1 MGREFRLLW
10 QDPFSRALMSWV
22 PLLLMGILCWIFSA
36 GLARD
41 LKVGLVDLDHSML
54 SRQLAFSLDGSAGLK
69 VAQQF
74 DSIDAGARALRGGDI
89 YALVV
94 IPNHLERDARQGSQP
109 QVTVF
114 NNGQFILIAKL
125 VNSALAQVVGTL
137 NGQVGVLEAM
147 ADGKALPGAI
157 GQSVPISS
165 QVTALY
171 NLNSSY
177 AQFLLSAILPAVWQ
191 ILVVLFGLNALART
205 DRLGLDWTTR
215 GVWFGLWRTLLP
227 HVLIGWGWGIVW
239 TLLLFKGFSYPMHGS
254 WLVLLV
260 GLGLASAA
268 CVTMGAFFYGIIRDP
283 ARALSLAG
291 AYTAPG
297 FAFMGVTFPVSAM
310 GDFARF
316 WRSLLPV
323 SHYVELQIGQSNY
336 GLPLASALPQ
346 LGALLLFLLPLLLV
360 VRRYKQQAEL
370 ARQSAAVASAEKEP
384 E

>member
-1 MGREFRLLW
+1 MGREWRLLW
-10 QDPFSRALMSWV
+10 QDPFGRALASWL

-41 LKVGLVDLDHSML
+41 LKIGLVDLDQSLL
-54 SRQLAFSLDGSAGLK
+54 SRELAYSLDASAGLK

-89 YALVV
+89 YALIVL
-94 IPNHLERDARQGSQP
+94 PDHLERDARQGTQP
-109 QVTVF
+109 RVTVF

-125 VNSALAQVVGTL
+125 VNSALAQVMGTL
-137 NGQVGVLEAM
+137 NGQVGVLTAM
-147 ADGKALPGAI
+147 ADGKALPSAL
-157 GQSVPISS
+157 GQAVPINS

-171 NLNSSY
+171 NLNASY

-191 ILVVLFGLNALART
+191 ILVVLYGLNALART
-205 DRLGLDWTTR
+205 DRLGLDWTTK

-227 HVLIGWGWGIVW
+227 HVLIGWGWGGLW
-239 TLLLFKGFSYPMHGS
+239 TLLLFKGFAYPMHGS
-254 WLVLLV
+254 WLVLTV

-268 CVTMGAFFYGIIRDP
+268 CVSMGAFFYGIIRDP

-310 GDFARF
+310 GDFAQF
-316 WRSLLPV
+316 WRSLLPI
-323 SHYVELQIGQSNY
+323 SHYVELQIGQTNY
-336 GLPLASALPQ
+336 GQPLAAALPQ
-346 LGALLLFLLPLLLV
+346 FGSLLLFLLPLLLV
-360 VRRYKQQAEL
+360 VRRYRAQASTTQSQEEL
-370 ARQSAAVASAEKEP
+370 KP
-384 E
+384 

>member
-1 MGREFRLLW
+1 MGREWRLLW
-10 QDPFSRALMSWV
+10 QDPFGLALVSWL
-22 PLLLMGILCWIFSA
+22 PLLLMGILCWVFSA

-41 LKVGLVDLDHSML
+41 LKIGLVDLDQSLL
-54 SRQLAFSLDGSAGLK
+54 SRELAFSLDASAGLK

-94 IPNHLERDARQGSQP
+94 LPSHLERDARQGTQP

-137 NGQVGVLEAM
+137 NGQVGVLSAM
-147 ADGKALPGAI
+147 AGGKALPGAL
-157 GQSVPISS
+157 GQAVPIAS

-171 NLNSSY
+171 NINSSY
-177 AQFLLSAILPAVWQ
+177 AQFLLSALLPAVWQ
-191 ILVVLFGLNALART
+191 ILVVLYGINALART
-205 DRLGLDWTTR
+205 DRLGLDWTTK

-227 HVLIGWGWGIVW
+227 HVLIGWGWGLGW
-239 TLLLFKGFSYPMHGS
+239 SLLLFKGFGYPMQGS
-254 WLVLLV
+254 WLVLAM

-268 CVTMGAFFYGIIRDP
+268 CVSMGAFFYGIIRDP

-310 GDFARF
+310 GDFAQF
-316 WRSLLPV
+316 WRSLLPI
-323 SHYVELQIGQSNY
+323 SHYVELQIGQTNY
-336 GLPLASALPQ
+336 GQPLAAALPQ
-346 LGALLLFLLPLLLV
+346 FGALLLFLLPLLLV
-360 VRRYKQQAEL
+360 VRRYQAQ
-370 ARQSAAVASAEKEP
+370 ASAAPVNEEP
-384 E
+384 KS

>member
-1 MGREFRLLW
+1 MGREWRLLW
-10 QDPFSRALMSWV
+10 QDPFGRALASWL

-41 LKVGLVDLDHSML
+41 LKIGLVDLDQSVL
-54 SRQLAFSLDGSAGLK
+54 SRQLAYSLDASAGLK
-69 VAQQF
+69 VARQF
-74 DSIDAGARALRGGDI
+74 DSIAEGANALRGGDI

-94 IPNHLERDARQGSQP
+94 LPDHLERDARQGTQP
-109 QVTVF
+109 RVTVF

-137 NGQVGVLEAM
+137 NGQVGVLTAM
-147 ADGKALPGAI
+147 ADGKALPGAL
-157 GQSVPISS
+157 GQAVPINS

-171 NLNSSY
+171 NLNASY

-191 ILVVLFGLNALART
+191 ILVVLYGLNALART
-205 DRLGLDWTTR
+205 DRLGLDWTTK

-227 HVLIGWGWGIVW
+227 HVLIGWGWGLLW
-239 TLLLFKGFSYPMHGS
+239 TLLLFKGFAYPMHGS
-254 WLVLLV
+254 WLVLTV

-268 CVTMGAFFYGIIRDP
+268 CVSMGAFFYAVIRDP

-310 GDFARF
+310 GDFAQF
-316 WRSLLPV
+316 WRSLLPI
-323 SHYVELQIGQSNY
+323 SHYVELQIGQTNY
-336 GLPLASALPQ
+336 GQPLAAALPQ
-346 LGALLLFLLPLLLV
+346 FGALLLFLLPLLLV
-360 VRRYKQQAEL
+360 VRRYRAQGSATQPQEEL
-370 ARQSAAVASAEKEP
+370 KP
-384 E
+384 

>member
-1 MGREFRLLW
+1 MGREWRLLW
-10 QDPFSRALMSWV
+10 QDPFGRALASWL

-41 LKVGLVDLDHSML
+41 LKVGLVDLDQSVL
-54 SRQLAFSLDGSAGLK
+54 SRQLAYSLDASAGLK
-69 VAQQF
+69 VARQF
-74 DSIDAGARALRGGDI
+74 DSIAEGANALRGGDI

-94 IPNHLERDARQGSQP
+94 LPDHLERDARQGTQP
-109 QVTVF
+109 RVTVF

-137 NGQVGVLEAM
+137 SGQVGMLTAM
-147 ADGKALPGAI
+147 ADGKVLPGAL
-157 GQSVPISS
+157 GQAVPINS

-171 NLNSSY
+171 NLNASY

-191 ILVVLFGLNALART
+191 ILVVLYGLNALART
-205 DRLGLDWTTR
+205 DRLGLDWTTK

-227 HVLIGWGWGIVW
+227 HVLIGWGWGLLW
-239 TLLLFKGFSYPMHGS
+239 MLLLFKGFAYPMHGS
-254 WLVLLV
+254 WLVLTV

-268 CVTMGAFFYGIIRDP
+268 CVSMGAFFYAVIRDP

-310 GDFARF
+310 GDFAQF
-316 WRSLLPV
+316 WRSLLPI
-323 SHYVELQIGQSNY
+323 SHYVELQIGQTNY
-336 GLPLASALPQ
+336 GQPLAAALPQ
-346 LGALLLFLLPLLLV
+346 FGALLLFLLPLLLV
-360 VRRYKQQAEL
+360 VRRYRAQASTTQSQEEL
-370 ARQSAAVASAEKEP
+370 KP
-384 E
+384 

>member
-1 MGREFRLLW
+1 MGREWRLLW
-10 QDPFSRALMSWV
+10 QDPFGRALASWL
-22 PLLLMGILCWIFSA
+22 PLLLMGILCWVFSA

-41 LKVGLVDLDHSML
+41 LKIGLVDLDQSLL
-54 SRQLAFSLDGSAGLK
+54 SRELAFSLDASAGLK

-74 DSIDAGARALRGGDI
+74 DSIEAGASALRGGDI

-94 IPNHLERDARQGSQP
+94 LPSHLERDARQGTQP

-137 NGQVGVLEAM
+137 NGQVGVLSAM
-147 ADGKALPGAI
+147 AGGKALPGAL
-157 GQSVPISS
+157 GQAVPIAS

-171 NLNSSY
+171 NINSSY
-177 AQFLLSAILPAVWQ
+177 AQFLLSALLPAVWQ
-191 ILVVLFGLNALART
+191 ILVVLYGINALART
-205 DRLGLDWTTR
+205 DRLGLDWTTK

-227 HVLIGWGWGIVW
+227 HVLIGWGWGLGW
-239 TLLLFKGFSYPMHGS
+239 SLLLFKGVGYPMQGS
-254 WLVLLV
+254 WLVLTA

-268 CVTMGAFFYGIIRDP
+268 CVSMGAFFYGIIRDP

-310 GDFARF
+310 GDFAQF
-316 WRSLLPV
+316 WRSLLPI
-323 SHYVELQIGQSNY
+323 SHYVELQIGQTNY
-336 GLPLASALPQ
+336 GQPLAAALPQ
-346 LGALLLFLLPLLLV
+346 FGALLLFLLPLLLV
-360 VRRYKQQAEL
+360 VRRYQAQ
-370 ARQSAAVASAEKEP
+370 ASAAPVNEEP
-384 E
+384 RS

>member
-1 MGREFRLLW
+1 MGREWRLLW
-10 QDPFSRALMSWV
+10 QDPFGRALASWL

-41 LKVGLVDLDHSML
+41 LKVGLVDLDQSVL
-54 SRQLAFSLDGSAGLK
+54 SRQLAYSLDASAGLK
-69 VAQQF
+69 VARQF
-74 DSIDAGARALRGGDI
+74 DSIAEGANALRGGDI

-94 IPNHLERDARQGSQP
+94 LPDHLERDARQGTQP
-109 QVTVF
+109 RVTVF

-137 NGQVGVLEAM
+137 SGQVGVLTAM
-147 ADGKALPGAI
+147 ADGKVLPGAL
-157 GQSVPISS
+157 GQAVPINS

-171 NLNSSY
+171 NLNASY

-191 ILVVLFGLNALART
+191 ILVVLYGLNALART
-205 DRLGLDWTTR
+205 DRLGLDWTTK

-227 HVLIGWGWGIVW
+227 HVLIGWGWGLLW
-239 TLLLFKGFSYPMHGS
+239 TLLLFKGFAYPMHGS
-254 WLVLLV
+254 WLVLTV

-268 CVTMGAFFYGIIRDP
+268 CVSMGAFFYAVIRDP

-310 GDFARF
+310 GDFAQF
-316 WRSLLPV
+316 WRSLLPI
-323 SHYVELQIGQSNY
+323 SHYVELQIGQTNY
-336 GLPLASALPQ
+336 GQPLAAALPQ
-346 LGALLLFLLPLLLV
+346 FGALLLFLLPLLLV
-360 VRRYKQQAEL
+360 VRRYRAQASTTQSQEEL
-370 ARQSAAVASAEKEP
+370 KP
-384 E
+384 

>member
-1 MGREFRLLW
+1 MGREWRLLW
-10 QDPFSRALMSWV
+10 QDPFGRALASWL

-41 LKVGLVDLDHSML
+41 LKVGLVDLDQSVL
-54 SRQLAFSLDGSAGLK
+54 SRQLAYSLDASAGLK
-69 VAQQF
+69 VARQF
-74 DSIDAGARALRGGDI
+74 DSIAEGANALRGGDI

-94 IPNHLERDARQGSQP
+94 LPDHLERDARQGTQP
-109 QVTVF
+109 RVTVF

-137 NGQVGVLEAM
+137 NGQVGVLTAM
-147 ADGKALPGAI
+147 ADGKALPGAL
-157 GQSVPISS
+157 GQAVPINS

-171 NLNSSY
+171 NLNASY

-191 ILVVLFGLNALART
+191 ILVVLYGFNALART
-205 DRLGLDWTTR
+205 DRLGLDWTTK

-227 HVLIGWGWGIVW
+227 HVLIGWGWGLLW
-239 TLLLFKGFSYPMHGS
+239 TLLLFKGFAYPMHGS
-254 WLVLLV
+254 WLMLTV

-268 CVTMGAFFYGIIRDP
+268 CVSMGAFFYAVIRDP

-310 GDFARF
+310 GDFAQF
-316 WRSLLPV
+316 WRSLLPI
-323 SHYVELQIGQSNY
+323 SHYVELQIGQTNY
-336 GLPLASALPQ
+336 GQPLAAALPQ
-346 LGALLLFLLPLLLV
+346 FGALLLFLFPLLLV
-360 VRRYKQQAEL
+360 VRRYRAQGSTTQSQEEL
-370 ARQSAAVASAEKEP
+370 KP
-384 E
+384 

>member
-1 MGREFRLLW
+1 MGREWRLLW
-10 QDPFSRALMSWV
+10 QDPFGRALASWL
-22 PLLLMGILCWIFSA
+22 PLLLMGILCWVFSA

-41 LKVGLVDLDHSML
+41 LKIGLVDLDQSLL
-54 SRQLAFSLDGSAGLK
+54 SRQLAFSLDASAGLK

-74 DSIDAGARALRGGDI
+74 DSIEAGASALRGGDI

-94 IPNHLERDARQGSQP
+94 LPSHLERDARQGTQP

-137 NGQVGVLEAM
+137 NGQVGVLSAM
-147 ADGKALPGAI
+147 AGGKALPGAL
-157 GQSVPISS
+157 GQAVPIAS

-171 NLNSSY
+171 NINSSY
-177 AQFLLSAILPAVWQ
+177 AQFLLSALLPAVWQ
-191 ILVVLFGLNALART
+191 ILVVLYGINALART
-205 DRLGLDWTTR
+205 DRLGLDWTTK

-227 HVLIGWGWGIVW
+227 HVLIGWGWGLGW
-239 TLLLFKGFSYPMHGS
+239 SLLLFKGFGYPMQGS
-254 WLVLLV
+254 WLVLTA

-268 CVTMGAFFYGIIRDP
+268 CVSMGAFFYGIIRDP

-310 GDFARF
+310 GDFAQF
-316 WRSLLPV
+316 WRSLLPI
-323 SHYVELQIGQSNY
+323 SHYVELQIGQTNY
-336 GLPLASALPQ
+336 GQPLAAALPQ
-346 LGALLLFLLPLLLV
+346 FGALLLFLLPLLLV
-360 VRRYKQQAEL
+360 VRRYQA
-370 ARQSAAVASAEKEP
+370 QASAVLVNEEHKP
-384 E
+384 

>member
-1 MGREFRLLW
+1 MGREWRLLW
-10 QDPFSRALMSWV
+10 QDPFGRALASWL
-22 PLLLMGILCWIFSA
+22 PLLLIGLLCWVFSA

-41 LKVGLVDLDHSML
+41 LKIGLVDLDQSLL
-54 SRQLAFSLDGSAGLK
+54 SRELAFSLDASAGLK

-74 DSIDAGARALRGGDI
+74 DSIDAGARALRGGNI

-94 IPNHLERDARQGSQP
+94 LPSHLERDARQGTQP

-137 NGQVGVLEAM
+137 NGQVGVLSAM
-147 ADGKALPGAI
+147 AGGKALPGAL
-157 GQSVPISS
+157 GQAVPIAS

-171 NLNSSY
+171 NINSSY
-177 AQFLLSAILPAVWQ
+177 AQFLLSALLPAVWQ
-191 ILVVLFGLNALART
+191 ILVVLYGINALART
-205 DRLGLDWTTR
+205 DRLGLDWTTK

-227 HVLIGWGWGIVW
+227 HVLIGWGWGLGW
-239 TLLLFKGFSYPMHGS
+239 SLLLFKGFGYPMQGS
-254 WLVLLV
+254 WLVLTA

-268 CVTMGAFFYGIIRDP
+268 CVSMGAFFYGIIRDP

-310 GDFARF
+310 GDFAQF
-316 WRSLLPV
+316 WRSLLPI
-323 SHYVELQIGQSNY
+323 SHYVELQIGQTNY
-336 GLPLASALPQ
+336 GQPLAAALPQ
-346 LGALLLFLLPLLLV
+346 FGALLLFLLPLLLV
-360 VRRYKQQAEL
+360 VRRYQAQ
-370 ARQSAAVASAEKEP
+370 ASAAPVNEEP
-384 E
+384 RS

>member
-1 MGREFRLLW
+1 MGREWRLLW
-10 QDPFSRALMSWV
+10 QDPFGRALASWL

-41 LKVGLVDLDHSML
+41 LKVGLVDLDQSVL
-54 SRQLAFSLDGSAGLK
+54 SRQLAYSLDASAGLK
-69 VAQQF
+69 VARQF
-74 DSIDAGARALRGGDI
+74 DSIAEGANALRGGDI

-94 IPNHLERDARQGSQP
+94 LPDHLERDARQGTQP
-109 QVTVF
+109 RVTVF

-137 NGQVGVLEAM
+137 SGQVGVLTAM
-147 ADGKALPGAI
+147 ADGKVLPGAL
-157 GQSVPISS
+157 GQAVPINS

-171 NLNSSY
+171 NLNASY

-191 ILVVLFGLNALART
+191 ILVVLYGLNALART
-205 DRLGLDWTTR
+205 DRLGLDWTTK

-227 HVLIGWGWGIVW
+227 HVLIGWGWGLLW
-239 TLLLFKGFSYPMHGS
+239 TLLLFKGFAYPMHGS
-254 WLVLLV
+254 WLVLTV

-268 CVTMGAFFYGIIRDP
+268 CVSMGAFFYAVIRDP

-310 GDFARF
+310 GDFAQF
-316 WRSLLPV
+316 WRSLLPI
-323 SHYVELQIGQSNY
+323 SHYVELQIGQTNY
-336 GLPLASALPQ
+336 GQPLAAALPQ
-346 LGALLLFLLPLLLV
+346 FGALLLFLLPLLLV
-360 VRRYKQQAEL
+360 VRRYRAQASTTQSQEEL
-370 ARQSAAVASAEKEP
+370 KS
-384 E
+384 

>member
-1 MGREFRLLW
+1 MGREWRLLW
-10 QDPFSRALMSWV
+10 QDPFGRALASWL

-41 LKVGLVDLDHSML
+41 LKIGLVDLDQSVL
-54 SRQLAFSLDGSAGLK
+54 SRQLAYSLDASAGLK
-69 VAQQF
+69 VARQF
-74 DSIDAGARALRGGDI
+74 DSIAEGANALRGGDI

-94 IPNHLERDARQGSQP
+94 LPDHLERDARQGTQP
-109 QVTVF
+109 RVTVF

-137 NGQVGVLEAM
+137 NGQVGVLAAM
-147 ADGKALPGAI
+147 ADGKALPGAL
-157 GQSVPISS
+157 GQAVPINS

-171 NLNSSY
+171 NLNASY

-191 ILVVLFGLNALART
+191 ILVVLYGLNALART
-205 DRLGLDWTTR
+205 DRLGLDWTTK

-227 HVLIGWGWGIVW
+227 HVLIGWGWGLLW
-239 TLLLFKGFSYPMHGS
+239 TLLLFKGFAYPMHGS
-254 WLVLLV
+254 WLVLTV

-268 CVTMGAFFYGIIRDP
+268 CVSMGAFFYAVIRDP

-310 GDFARF
+310 GDFAQF
-316 WRSLLPV
+316 WRSLLPI
-323 SHYVELQIGQSNY
+323 SHYVELQIGQTNY
-336 GLPLASALPQ
+336 GQPLAAALPQ
-346 LGALLLFLLPLLLV
+346 FGALLLFLLPLLLV
-360 VRRYKQQAEL
+360 VRHYRAQ
-370 ARQSAAVASAEKEP
+370 ASATQSQEELKP
-384 E
+384 

>member
-1 MGREFRLLW
+1 MGREWRLLW
-10 QDPFSRALMSWV
+10 QDPFGRALASWL

-41 LKVGLVDLDHSML
+41 LKVGLVDLDQSVL
-54 SRQLAFSLDGSAGLK
+54 SRQLAYSLDASAGLK
-69 VAQQF
+69 VARQF
-74 DSIDAGARALRGGDI
+74 DSIAEGANALRGGDI

-94 IPNHLERDARQGSQP
+94 LPDYLERDARQGTQP
-109 QVTVF
+109 RVTVF

-137 NGQVGVLEAM
+137 NGQVGVLTAM
-147 ADGKALPGAI
+147 ADGKALPGAL
-157 GQSVPISS
+157 GQAVPINS

-171 NLNSSY
+171 NLNASY

-191 ILVVLFGLNALART
+191 ILVVLYGLNALART
-205 DRLGLDWTTR
+205 DRLGLDWTTK

-227 HVLIGWGWGIVW
+227 HVLIGWGWGLLW
-239 TLLLFKGFSYPMHGS
+239 TLLLFKGFAYPMHGS
-254 WLVLLV
+254 WLVLTV

-268 CVTMGAFFYGIIRDP
+268 CVSMGAFFYGIIRDP

-310 GDFARF
+310 GDFAQF
-316 WRSLLPV
+316 WRSLLPI
-323 SHYVELQIGQSNY
+323 SHYVELQIGQTNY
-336 GLPLASALPQ
+336 GQPLAAALPQ
-346 LGALLLFLLPLLLV
+346 FGALLLFLLPLLLV
-360 VRRYKQQAEL
+360 VRRYRAQA
-370 ARQSAAVASAEKEP
+370 SAAQSQEELKP
-384 E
+384 

>member
-1 MGREFRLLW
+1 MGREWRLLW
-10 QDPFSRALMSWV
+10 QDPFGRALVSWL

-41 LKVGLVDLDHSML
+41 LKIGLVDLDQSLL
-54 SRQLAFSLDGSAGLK
+54 SRQLAYSLDASAGLK
-69 VAQQF
+69 VARQF
-74 DSIDAGARALRGGDI
+74 DSIAEGANALRGGDI

-94 IPNHLERDARQGSQP
+94 LPDHLERDARQGTQP
-109 QVTVF
+109 RVTVF

-137 NGQVGVLEAM
+137 NGQVGVLTAM
-147 ADGKALPGAI
+147 ADGKALPGAL
-157 GQSVPISS
+157 GQAVPINS

-171 NLNSSY
+171 NLNASY

-191 ILVVLFGLNALART
+191 ILVVLYGLNALART
-205 DRLGLDWTTR
+205 DRLGLDWTTK

-227 HVLIGWGWGIVW
+227 HVLIGWGWGLLW
-239 TLLLFKGFSYPMHGS
+239 TLLLFKGFAYPMHGS
-254 WLVLLV
+254 WLVLTV

-268 CVTMGAFFYGIIRDP
+268 CVSMGAFFYAVIRDP

-310 GDFARF
+310 GDFAQF
-316 WRSLLPV
+316 WRSLLPI
-323 SHYVELQIGQSNY
+323 SHYVELQIGQTNY
-336 GLPLASALPQ
+336 GQPLAAALPQ
-346 LGALLLFLLPLLLV
+346 FGALLLFLLPLLLV
-360 VRRYKQQAEL
+360 VRRYRAQASTTQSQEEL
-370 ARQSAAVASAEKEP
+370 KP
-384 E
+384 

>member
-1 MGREFRLLW
+1 MGREWRLLW
-10 QDPFSRALMSWV
+10 QDPFGRALASWL
-22 PLLLMGILCWIFSA
+22 PLLLMGILCWVFSA

-41 LKVGLVDLDHSML
+41 LKIGLVDLDQSLL
-54 SRQLAFSLDGSAGLK
+54 SRELAFSLDASAGLK

-74 DSIDAGARALRGGDI
+74 DSIEAGARALRGGDI

-94 IPNHLERDARQGSQP
+94 LPSHLERDARQGTQP

-137 NGQVGVLEAM
+137 NGQVGVLSAM
-147 ADGKALPGAI
+147 AGGKALPGAL
-157 GQSVPISS
+157 GQAVPIAN

-171 NLNSSY
+171 NINSSY
-177 AQFLLSAILPAVWQ
+177 AQFLLSALLPAVWQ
-191 ILVVLFGLNALART
+191 ILVVLYGINALART
-205 DRLGLDWTTR
+205 DRLGLDWTTK

-227 HVLIGWGWGIVW
+227 HVLIGWGWGLGW
-239 TLLLFKGFSYPMHGS
+239 SLLLFKGFGYPMQGS
-254 WLVLLV
+254 WLVLTM

-268 CVTMGAFFYGIIRDP
+268 CVSMGAFFYGIIRDP

-310 GDFARF
+310 GDFAQF
-316 WRSLLPV
+316 WRSLLPI
-323 SHYVELQIGQSNY
+323 SHYVELQIGQTNY
-336 GLPLASALPQ
+336 GQPLAAALPQ
-346 LGALLLFLLPLLLV
+346 FGALLLFLLPLLLV
-360 VRRYKQQAEL
+360 VRRYQAQ
-370 ARQSAAVASAEKEP
+370 ASAAPVNEEP
-384 E
+384 RS

>member
-1 MGREFRLLW
+1 MAVAVAGSVRSGAGKLATPVA
-10 QDPFSRALMSWV
+10 D
-22 PLLLMGILCWIFSA
+22 GILCWVFSA

-41 LKVGLVDLDHSML
+41 LKIGLVDLDQSLL
-54 SRQLAFSLDGSAGLK
+54 SRELAFSLDASAGLK

-74 DSIDAGARALRGGDI
+74 DSIEAGASALRGGDI

-94 IPNHLERDARQGSQP
+94 LPSHLERDARQGTQP

-137 NGQVGVLEAM
+137 NGQVGVLSAM
-147 ADGKALPGAI
+147 AGGKALPGAL
-157 GQSVPISS
+157 GQAVPITS

-171 NLNSSY
+171 NINSSY
-177 AQFLLSAILPAVWQ
+177 AQFLLSALLPAVWQ
-191 ILVVLFGLNALART
+191 ILVVLYGINALART
-205 DRLGLDWTTR
+205 DRLGLDWTTK

-227 HVLIGWGWGIVW
+227 HVLIGWGWGLGW
-239 TLLLFKGFSYPMHGS
+239 SLLLFKGFGYPMQGS
-254 WLVLLV
+254 WLVLTA

-268 CVTMGAFFYGIIRDP
+268 CVSMGAFFYGIIRDP

-310 GDFARF
+310 GDFAQF
-316 WRSLLPV
+316 WRSLLPI
-323 SHYVELQIGQSNY
+323 SHYVELQIGQTNY
-336 GLPLASALPQ
+336 GQPLAAALPQ
-346 LGALLLFLLPLLLV
+346 FGALLLFLLPLLLV
-360 VRRYKQQAEL
+360 VRRYQAQ
-370 ARQSAAVASAEKEP
+370 ASAAPVNEEP
-384 E
+384 RS

>member
-1 MGREFRLLW
+1 MGREWRLLW
-10 QDPFSRALMSWV
+10 QDPFGRALASWL

-41 LKVGLVDLDHSML
+41 LKIGLVDLDQSVL
-54 SRQLAFSLDGSAGLK
+54 SRQLAYSLDASAGLK
-69 VAQQF
+69 VARQF
-74 DSIDAGARALRGGDI
+74 DSIAEGANALRGGDI

-94 IPNHLERDARQGSQP
+94 LPDHLERDARQGTQP
-109 QVTVF
+109 RVTVF

-137 NGQVGVLEAM
+137 NGQVGVLTAM
-147 ADGKALPGAI
+147 ADGKALPGAL
-157 GQSVPISS
+157 GQAVPINS

-171 NLNSSY
+171 NLNASY

-191 ILVVLFGLNALART
+191 ILVVLYGLNALART
-205 DRLGLDWTTR
+205 DRLGLDWTTK

-227 HVLIGWGWGIVW
+227 HVLIGWGWGLLW
-239 TLLLFKGFSYPMHGS
+239 TLLLFKGFAYPMHGS
-254 WLVLLV
+254 WLVLTV

-268 CVTMGAFFYGIIRDP
+268 CVSMGAFFYAVIRDP

-310 GDFARF
+310 GDFAQF
-316 WRSLLPV
+316 WRSLLPI
-323 SHYVELQIGQSNY
+323 SHYVELQIGQTNY
-336 GLPLASALPQ
+336 GQPLAAALPQ
-346 LGALLLFLLPLLLV
+346 FGALLLFLLPLLLV
-360 VRRYKQQAEL
+360 VRRYRAQASTTQSQEEL
-370 ARQSAAVASAEKEP
+370 KS
-384 E
+384 

>member
-1 MGREFRLLW
+1 MGREWRLLW
-10 QDPFSRALMSWV
+10 QDPFGRALASWL

-41 LKVGLVDLDHSML
+41 LKIGLVDLDQSVL
-54 SRQLAFSLDGSAGLK
+54 SRQLAYSLDASAGLK
-69 VAQQF
+69 VARQF
-74 DSIDAGARALRGGDI
+74 DSIAEGANALRGGDI

-94 IPNHLERDARQGSQP
+94 LPDHLERDARQGTQP
-109 QVTVF
+109 RVTVF

-137 NGQVGVLEAM
+137 NGQVGVLTAM
-147 ADGKALPGAI
+147 ADGKALPGAL
-157 GQSVPISS
+157 GQAVPINS

-171 NLNSSY
+171 NLNASY

-191 ILVVLFGLNALART
+191 ILVVLYGLNALART
-205 DRLGLDWTTR
+205 DRLGLDWTTK

-227 HVLIGWGWGIVW
+227 HVLIGWGWGLLW
-239 TLLLFKGFSYPMHGS
+239 TLLLFKGFAYPMHGS
-254 WLVLLV
+254 WLMLTV

-268 CVTMGAFFYGIIRDP
+268 CVSMGAFFYAVIRDP

-310 GDFARF
+310 GDFAQF
-316 WRSLLPV
+316 WRSLLPI
-323 SHYVELQIGQSNY
+323 SHYVELQIGQTNY
-336 GLPLASALPQ
+336 GQPLAAALPQ
-346 LGALLLFLLPLLLV
+346 FGALLMFLLPLLLV
-360 VRRYKQQAEL
+360 VRRYRAQGSTTQSQEEL
-370 ARQSAAVASAEKEP
+370 KP
-384 E
+384 

>member
-1 MGREFRLLW
+1 MGREWRLLW
-10 QDPFSRALMSWV
+10 QDPFGRALASWL
-22 PLLLMGILCWIFSA
+22 PLLLIGILCWVFSA

-41 LKVGLVDLDHSML
+41 LKIGLVDLDQSLL
-54 SRQLAFSLDGSAGLK
+54 SRELAFSLDASAGLK

-94 IPNHLERDARQGSQP
+94 LPSHLERDARQGTQP

-137 NGQVGVLEAM
+137 NGQVGVLSAM
-147 ADGKALPGAI
+147 AGGKALPGAL
-157 GQSVPISS
+157 GQAVPIAS

-171 NLNSSY
+171 NINSSY
-177 AQFLLSAILPAVWQ
+177 AQFLRSALLPAVWQ
-191 ILVVLFGLNALART
+191 ILVVLYGINALART
-205 DRLGLDWTTR
+205 DRLGLDWTTK

-227 HVLIGWGWGIVW
+227 HVLIGWGWGLGW
-239 TLLLFKGFSYPMHGS
+239 SLLLFKGFGYPMQGS
-254 WLVLLV
+254 WLVLTA

-268 CVTMGAFFYGIIRDP
+268 CVSMGAFFYGIIRDP

-310 GDFARF
+310 GDFAQF
-316 WRSLLPV
+316 WRSLLPI
-323 SHYVELQIGQSNY
+323 SHYVELQIGQTNY
-336 GLPLASALPQ
+336 GQPLAAALPQ
-346 LGALLLFLLPLLLV
+346 FGALLLFLLPLLLV
-360 VRRYKQQAEL
+360 VRRYQAQ
-370 ARQSAAVASAEKEP
+370 ASAAPVNEEP
-384 E
+384 KP

>member
-1 MGREFRLLW
+1 MGREWRLLW
-10 QDPFSRALMSWV
+10 QDPFGRALASWL
-22 PLLLMGILCWIFSA
+22 PLLLIGILCWVFSA

-41 LKVGLVDLDHSML
+41 LKIGLVDLDQSLL
-54 SRQLAFSLDGSAGLK
+54 SRQLAFSLDASAGLK

-94 IPNHLERDARQGSQP
+94 LPSHLERDARQGTQP

-137 NGQVGVLEAM
+137 NGQVGVLSAM
-147 ADGKALPGAI
+147 AGGKALPGAL
-157 GQSVPISS
+157 GQAVPIAS

-171 NLNSSY
+171 NINSSY
-177 AQFLLSAILPAVWQ
+177 AQFLLSALLPAVWQ
-191 ILVVLFGLNALART
+191 ILVVLYGINALART
-205 DRLGLDWTTR
+205 DRLGLDWTTK

-227 HVLIGWGWGIVW
+227 HVLIGWGWGLGW
-239 TLLLFKGFSYPMHGS
+239 SLLLFKGFGYPMQGS
-254 WLVLLV
+254 WLVLTA
-260 GLGLASAA
+260 GLGLAAAA
-268 CVTMGAFFYGIIRDP
+268 CVSMGAFFYGIIRDP

-310 GDFARF
+310 GDFAQF
-316 WRSLLPV
+316 WRSLLPI
-323 SHYVELQIGQSNY
+323 SHYVELQIGQTNY
-336 GLPLASALPQ
+336 GQPLAAALPQ
-346 LGALLLFLLPLLLV
+346 FGALLLFLLPLLLV
-360 VRRYKQQAEL
+360 VRRYQAQ
-370 ARQSAAVASAEKEP
+370 ASAAPVNEEARS
-384 E
+384 

>member
-1 MGREFRLLW
+1 MRREWRLLW
-10 QDPFSRALMSWV
+10 QDPFGRALASWL
-22 PLLLMGILCWIFSA
+22 PLLLMGILCWVFSA

-41 LKVGLVDLDHSML
+41 LKIGLVDLDQSLL
-54 SRQLAFSLDGSAGLK
+54 SRELAFSLDASAGLK

-94 IPNHLERDARQGSQP
+94 LPSHLERDARQGTQP

-125 VNSALAQVVGTL
+125 INSALAQVVGTL
-137 NGQVGVLEAM
+137 NGQVGVLSAM
-147 ADGKALPGAI
+147 AGGKALPGAL
-157 GQSVPISS
+157 GQAVPIAS

-171 NLNSSY
+171 NINSSY
-177 AQFLLSAILPAVWQ
+177 AQFLLSALLPAVWQ
-191 ILVVLFGLNALART
+191 ILVVLYGINALART
-205 DRLGLDWTTR
+205 DRLGLDWTTK

-227 HVLIGWGWGIVW
+227 HVLIGWGWGLGW
-239 TLLLFKGFSYPMHGS
+239 SLLLFKGFGYPMQGS
-254 WLVLLV
+254 WLVLTA

-268 CVTMGAFFYGIIRDP
+268 CVSMGAFFYGIIRDP

-310 GDFARF
+310 GDFAQF
-316 WRSLLPV
+316 WRSLLPI
-323 SHYVELQIGQSNY
+323 SHYVELQIGQTNY
-336 GLPLASALPQ
+336 GQPLAAALPQ
-346 LGALLLFLLPLLLV
+346 FGALLLFLLPLLLV
-360 VRRYKQQAEL
+360 VRRYQAQ
-370 ARQSAAVASAEKEP
+370 ASAAPVNEEP
-384 E
+384 RS

>member
-1 MGREFRLLW
+1 MGREWRLLW
-10 QDPFSRALMSWV
+10 QDPFGRALASWL
-22 PLLLMGILCWIFSA
+22 PLLLIGILCWVFSA

-41 LKVGLVDLDHSML
+41 LKIGLVDLDQSLL
-54 SRQLAFSLDGSAGLK
+54 SRELAFSLDASAGLK

-74 DSIDAGARALRGGDI
+74 DSIEAGARALRRGDI

-94 IPNHLERDARQGSQP
+94 LPNHLERDARQGTQP

-137 NGQVGVLEAM
+137 NGQVGVLSAM
-147 ADGKALPGAI
+147 AGGKALPGAL
-157 GQSVPISS
+157 GQAVPIAS

-171 NLNSSY
+171 NINSSY
-177 AQFLLSAILPAVWQ
+177 AQFLLSALLPAVWQ
-191 ILVVLFGLNALART
+191 ILVVLYGINALART
-205 DRLGLDWTTR
+205 DRLGLDWTTK

-227 HVLIGWGWGIVW
+227 HVLIGWGWGLGW
-239 TLLLFKGFSYPMHGS
+239 SLLLFKGFGYPMQGS
-254 WLVLLV
+254 WLVLTA

-268 CVTMGAFFYGIIRDP
+268 CVSMGAFFYGIIRDP

-310 GDFARF
+310 GDFAQF
-316 WRSLLPV
+316 WRSLLPI
-323 SHYVELQIGQSNY
+323 SHYVELQIGQTNY
-336 GLPLASALPQ
+336 GQPLAAALPQ
-346 LGALLLFLLPLLLV
+346 FGALLLFLLPLLLV
-360 VRRYKQQAEL
+360 VRRYQA
-370 ARQSAAVASAEKEP
+370 QASAVPVNEEP
-384 E
+384 RS